1 MSHLVF
7 TPREHAR
14 ARGLWLFLG
23 IVIGLVLAAVL
34 VVAKGWQRQGEIVV
48 ERRTE
53 TETVLR
59 LPSQVV
65 GFSRPCILVV
75 NHKLRTWQLTC

>member
-34 VVAKGWQRQGEIVV
+34 VVAKGWQRQGEILV

-53 TETVLR
+53 TETALR
-59 LPSQVV
+59 LPSHIV
-65 GFSRPCILVV
+65 GFSRPCILIV
-75 NHKLRTWQLTC
+75 NHALRTFSLHC